1 MGIKISFLAWKMNK
15 KRWKMKK
22 NKFQHCGLKTSR
34 VSKACFPHLFSM
46 SVSLIS
52 FSSQATGRS
61 SNWRIVT
68 LVFYLFE
75 DGFAF
80 LDHYYSPE
88 NRWFNELRSLTPQPS
103 ACESFTTLIS
113 GRRTFRQKTGTS
125 SWVYCGGKT
134 NLTSF
139 LMKRKLTTERLNSVS
154 ASLTRS
160 WTGFPGEA
168 MYQHVFL
175 MLFLNLWERWG
186 NTPKN
191 RWISL
196 PNSESIKR
204 MW

>member
-1 MGIKISFLAWKMNK
+1 MDIKISFLAWKMKK

-61 SNWRIVT
+61 SNWRIGT

-88 NRWFNELRSLTPQPS
+88 NRWFNELRSRTPQPS

-113 GRRTFRQKTGTS
+113 GRRTFRQKTGTI
-125 SWVYCGGKT
+125 
-134 NLTSF
+134 F
-139 LMKRKLTTERLNSVS
+139 LILLRRENKFNFVPDEKEVDYGTSVS

-160 WTGFPGEA
+160 WTRFAGEA

-175 MLFLNLWERWG
+175 MLFFKFVRKMGEYA
-186 NTPKN
+186 K
-191 RWISL
+191 
-196 PNSESIKR
+196 K
-204 MW
+204 